1 MTTVLVTGFGAFG
14 TTLINPAKLVAQAL
28 DGASLGSTKIIA
40 RVVPCTFFKCID
52 FVQAAITEVQPNL
65 VIMLGE
71 YGGRSL
77 ITVERLAQNLND
89 SARYQ
94 LADSDGL
101 VLQDTPT
108 VPGGP
113 VAYYTT
119 VPIRAMVTALR
130 QAGIPA
136 DISDTPG
143 TNLCNHLLYGILH
156 YVALN
161 NLPIRTGWVHLPFLP
176 VTAAL
181 DHNLGAPSMSLE
193 TSVAGVKTA
202 IQAVLDNPHD
212 IEAPVL
218 SRWQI

>member
-1 MTTVLVTGFGAFG
+1 
-14 TTLINPAKLVAQAL
+14 
-28 DGASLGSTKIIA
+28 
-40 RVVPCTFFKCID
+40 
-52 FVQAAITEVQPNL
+52 
-65 VIMLGE
+65 
-71 YGGRSL
+71 
-77 ITVERLAQNLND
+77 VERLAQNLND

-94 LADSDGL
+94 LADREGL
-101 VLQDTPT
+101 VLQDKPT

-113 VAYYTT
+113 VVYYTT
-119 VPIRAMVTALR
+119 VPLRAMVTALR
-130 QAGIPA
+130 RAGIPA

-156 YVALN
+156 YVAVN

-202 IQAVLDNPHD
+202 IHAVLDNPHD
-212 IEAPVL
+212 IKEPVL

>member
-1 MTTVLVTGFGAFG
+1 M
-14 TTLINPAKLVAQAL
+14 AQAL

-136 DISDTPG
+136 DISDTPVERVQSLSIIVRCTSTPRRPSSRSRSMF
-143 TNLCNHLLYGILH
+143 TNGS
-156 YVALN
+156 
-161 NLPIRTGWVHLPFLP
+161 RT
-176 VTAAL
+176 T
-181 DHNLGAPSMSLE
+181 
-193 TSVAGVKTA
+193 
-202 IQAVLDNPHD
+202 
-212 IEAPVL
+212 
-218 SRWQI
+218 